1 MFGPG
6 RGDYVVV
13 PSMSGAMGVGHMTL
27 VEDDLGDVWMLY
39 HGYDTTSST
48 ANDRVLYL
56 DKIIF
61 DKETGLPHVEG
72 NKASNREEK
81 PGPYFYDLE
90 D

>member
-1 MFGPG
+1 MK
-6 RGDYVVV
+6 
-13 PSMSGAMGVGHMTL
+13 SA
-27 VEDDLGDVWMLY
+27 LY

-81 PGPYFYDLE
+81 PGPYFNDLE